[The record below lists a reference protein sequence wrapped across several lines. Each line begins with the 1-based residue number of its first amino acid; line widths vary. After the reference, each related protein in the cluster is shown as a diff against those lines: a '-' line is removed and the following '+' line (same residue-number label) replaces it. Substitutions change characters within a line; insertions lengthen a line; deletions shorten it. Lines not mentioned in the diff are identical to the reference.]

1 MLWLNALE
9 IAQKQRCKQEGI
21 HGNLLCQEE
30 MIPGMEQY
38 SQLGWSRTKG
48 SR

>member
-21 HGNLLCQEE
+21 NGNLLCQEE